1 MYMTRF
7 LTTAAALALM
17 SGAAMAQSAPPAA
30 STPPAA
36 VAPVASK
43 GDLIEAAKASGQ
55 LTTFVKAVDAANL
68 TSVLR
73 TNPNLTVFAPTDA
86 AFAALPAG
94 ELDRLMKDPTALQK
108 VLTYHVINARVDSG
122 KIIGSKGPVKTVE
135 GDSVVLDG
143 SGATAMVDGAR
154 ITQADVMATNGV
166 LHVVD
171 KVLMPGAMA
180 QAAAAT
186 DASARADVS
195 MTTAAETPQTMTPAP
210 DTAPMDNSAMG
221 ATVEG
226 AMTTPSAATAA
237 VDTTAA
243 TPVSSMSSDAQAG
256 LKAGDPNVTSNAP
269 VADTPENRAKYGKPV
284 SNAGKRSAAKGN

>member
-171 KVLMPGAMA
+171 KVLMPSTAPRLAATTGATTD
-180 QAAAAT
+180 AAAT
-186 DASARADVS
+186 APA
-195 MTTAAETPQTMTPAP
+195 TPPTPKPTAPSETVTPAP
-210 DTAPMDNSAMG
+210 APTEAG
-221 ATVEG
+221 
-226 AMTTPSAATAA
+226 P
-237 VDTTAA
+237 
-243 TPVSSMSSDAQAG
+243 DAP
-256 LKAGDPNVTSNAP
+256 KETSP
-269 VADTPENRAKYGKPV
+269 PDGPQ
-284 SNAGKRSAAKGN
+284 

>member
-7 LTTAAALALM
+7 LTAAAALALM
-17 SGAAMAQSAPPAA
+17 SGAAMAQSAAPAA

-36 VAPVASK
+36 VAPVAAK
-43 GDLIEAAKASGQ
+43 GDLIETAKASGQ
-55 LTTFVKAVDAANL
+55 LTTFVKAIDAANL
-68 TSVLR
+68 TSVLK

-122 KIIGSKGPVKTVE
+122 KIIGSKGPVKTVA

-154 ITQADVMATNGV
+154 ITQADLMATNGL

-180 QAAAAT
+180 QAAAAIDTATSADVSANTMTAAAPPMAEMT
-186 DASARADVS
+186 DASP
-195 MTTAAETPQTMTPAP
+195 TGAAM
-210 DTAPMDNSAMG
+210 MD
-221 ATVEG
+221 G
-226 AMTTPSAATAA
+226 AMTTPSASTAA

>member
-1 MYMTRF
+1 
-7 LTTAAALALM
+7 M
-17 SGAAMAQSAPPAA
+17 SGAAMAQSAAPAA
-30 STPPAA
+30 STSPAA
-36 VAPVASK
+36 VAPVAAK
-43 GDLIEAAKASGQ
+43 GDLIETAKASGQ
-55 LTTFVKAVDAANL
+55 LTTFVKAIDAANL
-68 TSVLR
+68 TSVLK

-108 VLTYHVINARVDSG
+108 VLTYHVINARVDSS

-166 LHVVD
+166 LHLVD

-180 QAAAAT
+180 QAAAAIDT
-186 DASARADVS
+186 ATSADVS
-195 MTTAAETPQTMTPAP
+195 ANTTTAAATAVPGAT
-210 DTAPMDNSAMG
+210 DSAPMGAAMMDG
-221 ATVEG
+221 AT
-226 AMTTPSAATAA
+226 TTPSASTAA